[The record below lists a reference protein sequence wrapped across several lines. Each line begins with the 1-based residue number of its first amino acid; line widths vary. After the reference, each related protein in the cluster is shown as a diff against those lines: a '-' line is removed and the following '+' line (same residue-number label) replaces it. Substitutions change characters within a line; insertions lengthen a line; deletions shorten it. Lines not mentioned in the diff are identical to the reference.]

1 MNNTTQLNKKPTESE
16 NFYCVLKK
24 NNQHLYFKG
33 RCNQVIMKNT
43 YAEFIEFEEDAFG
56 TLAIIP
62 LENMLFVGRT
72 MEDKE

>member
-1 MNNTTQLNKKPTESE
+1 
-16 NFYCVLKK
+16 
-24 NNQHLYFKG
+24 
-33 RCNQVIMKNT
+33 MKNT

-62 LENMLFVGRT
+62 LENILFVGRT